1 MLNLIS
7 AEWTKLRS
15 TASLWW
21 NSGIT
26 ILIAALYG
34 LLFGWTAQFSAMP
47 YVPLTVVATVALTT
61 AIVVVVQQS
70 MIVTTE
76 YRFGIPAT
84 NFRIAPKRWPVAV
97 AKLVVG
103 AVIAAAVSF
112 LGLVLAFTLA
122 DLTAPISANWPTN
135 PATQR
140 ALWAVPLG
148 MALLAMFTQGVGWLT
163 RNTSGSIVAGLAVM
177 LVLESIIGIIPRF
190 GAEIVKF
197 MPFGNLLAFM
207 TNQPTPHWSVG
218 VSLGI
223 YALWALVV
231 WAIGVIVLAARDV

>member
-1 MLNLIS
+1 MLNLIT

-15 TASLWW
+15 TASMWW
-21 NSGIT
+21 NSAIT

-47 YVPLTVVATVALTT
+47 YVPITVVATVALTT

-84 NFRIAPKRWPVAV
+84 NFRIAPKRWQVAV
-97 AKLVVG
+97 AKLVIG
-103 AVIAAAVSF
+103 ALLAAVVT
-112 LGLVLAFTLA
+112 LIALALAFTLA

-135 PATQR
+135 PAAQR
-140 ALWAVPLG
+140 SLWAVPLG

-190 GAEIVKF
+190 GADIVKF

-207 TNQPTPHWSVG
+207 TNQPNPHWSLG
-218 VSLGI
+218 TSLGI
-223 YALWALVV
+223 YAV
-231 WAIGVIVLAARDV
+231 WAVAVWVIGVIVLTARDA